1 MPNSEPTLRNVLAWA
16 STEPCAPLRNSFSC
30 SFYSDP
36 FSPTQPMA
44 SPKGAQVLIP
54 ILCLFPPSED
64 IVLNLVEYEEE
75 HAQYHCNSTE
85 QLTTSAG
92 IPHKCA
98 HKSSPWLSV
107 MGTISCALL
116 PMGIWDSGRSAL
128 QASPHHQS
136 HTDMKNICAVSS
148 QKSTQAWKHK
158 SFSVTAI
165 WKQVPAYIADAVSK
179 YEDLKFVWFF

>member
-1 MPNSEPTLRNVLAWA
+1 MLLSGTPLAVHSILTLFRQHSPWHHPKVHKSW
-16 STEPCAPLRNSFSC
+16 F
-30 SFYSDP
+30 P
-36 FSPTQPMA
+36 FC
-44 SPKGAQVLIP
+44 VF
-54 ILCLFPPSED
+54 FPPSED
-64 IVLNLVEYEEE
+64 IVLNLVEYEQE

-85 QLTTSAG
+85 QLTTSTG

-107 MGTISCALL
+107 METISCALL
-116 PMGIWDSGRSAL
+116 PMGIWDSSRSAL

-165 WKQVPAYIADAVSK
+165 WKQVPAYIAGAVSK